1 MTGLKNLSV
10 EDARARM
17 LSATAPL
24 GGEQVVLAQA
34 QGRSLAAPVTALRDQ
49 PPFDASAMDG
59 WAVRTADAHAGAR
72 LAIAGE
78 SAAGAPHHGALA
90 AGQAVRIF
98 TGAPV
103 PLGAD
108 KIVIQE
114 NAQRDS
120 DHVILNELGPS
131 SHVRPRGGD
140 LTAGEIVLHPGDLMD
155 PWRIALAASAGAAVL
170 TVAQRPRVAIL
181 ANGEELVPPGATPQ
195 PWQIYESGAPG
206 LAAMVA
212 AWGGTPTHLEAAA
225 DSMDAIAGRL
235 ANVEADLIVTVGG
248 ASVGDHDL
256 VKPALA
262 RFGLTL
268 AVETVAVRPGKPTWF
283 GTLADGRRVLGL
295 PGNPA
300 SAFVCA
306 QLFLKP
312 LVLAL
317 LGRTA
322 DPVLRTASLARDL
335 PANGLREQWMRAAL
349 STDDDARTVIEP
361 FAQQDSSLVGV
372 FSRADA
378 LLLRKA
384 GAPAAAAGTNVHY
397 LALDRLR

>member
-17 LSATAPL
+17 LAAAAPL
-24 GGEQVVLAQA
+24 GGEEVVLAQA
-34 QGRSLAAPVTALRDQ
+34 RGRSLAAPITALRDQ

-59 WAVRTADAHAGAR
+59 WAVRQADAHAGAR
-72 LAIAGE
+72 LGIAGE
-78 SAAGAPHHGALA
+78 SAAGKPFNRVLA
-90 AGQAVRIF
+90 AGEAVRIF

-103 PLGAD
+103 PPGAD
-108 KIVIQE
+108 VVVIQE
-114 NAQRDS
+114 DAERDG
-120 DHVILNELGPS
+120 DHLVLYEVGPS
-131 SHVRPRGGD
+131 THVRPRGGD
-140 LTAGEIVLHPGDLMD
+140 LTAGETVLQAGDLMD

-170 TVAQRPRVAIL
+170 TVARRPRVAIL
-181 ANGEELVPPGATPQ
+181 ANGEELVPPGADPA
-195 PWQIYESGAPG
+195 PWQIYESGSAG

-212 AWGGTPTHLEAAA
+212 AWGGTPMHLAAAA
-225 DSMDAIAGRL
+225 DDMDAIAGRL
-235 ANVEADLIVTVGG
+235 AKVEADLIVTVGG

-262 RFGLTL
+262 RFGLSL
-268 AVETVAVRPGKPTWF
+268 EVETVAVRPGKPTWF
-283 GTLADGRRVLGL
+283 GTLEDGRRILGL

-312 LVLAL
+312 LILAL
-317 LGRTA
+317 LGRPA
-322 DPVLRTASLARDL
+322 EPALRTAILSQDL
-335 PANGLREQWMRAAL
+335 PANGPREQWMRAGL
-349 STDDDARTVIEP
+349 TTDGEARTVIKP

-378 LLLRKA
+378 LLLRKM
-384 GAPAAAAGTNVHY
+384 GAPAAVAGSTAQF
-397 LALDRLR
+397 LPLDRMY

>member
-1 MTGLKNLSV
+1 MTGLRNLSV

-17 LSATAPL
+17 LAAVTPL
-24 GGEQVVLAQA
+24 GGEQAPLDQA
-34 QGRSLAAPVTALRDQ
+34 RGRSLAAPITALRDQ

-59 WAVRTADAHAGAR
+59 WAVRGADARAGAR

-78 SAAGAPHHGALA
+78 SAAGRPHAGPLA

-103 PLGAD
+103 PAGAD
-108 KIVIQE
+108 KVIIQE
-114 NAQRDS
+114 DARRDG
-120 DHVILNELGPS
+120 DHVVLNEVAAPN
-131 SHVRPRGGD
+131 HIRPRGGD
-140 LTAGEIVLHPGDLMD
+140 LTAGEVVLRPGDLMD

-170 TVAQRPRVAIL
+170 TVARRPRVAIL
-181 ANGEELVPPGATPQ
+181 ANGEELVPPGAAPA
-195 PWQIYESGAPG
+195 PWQIYESGSAG

-212 AWGGTPTHLEAAA
+212 AWGGAPIRLAAAA
-225 DSMDAIAGRL
+225 DDMDAIAQRL
-235 ANVEADLIVTVGG
+235 ADVEADLIVTVGG

-256 VKPALA
+256 VKPACA

-268 AVETVAVRPGKPTWF
+268 SVESVAVRPGKPTWF
-283 GTLADGRRVLGL
+283 GTFGDGRRILGL

-317 LGRTA
+317 LGRPA
-322 DPVLRTASLARDL
+322 DPAPQTAILASDL
-335 PANGLREQWMRAAL
+335 PANGPREQWMRAAL
-349 STDDDARTVIEP
+349 CTDGEARTVIKP

-378 LLLRKA
+378 LLLRRT
-384 GAPAAAAGTNVHY
+384 GAPAAIAGSTVQF
-397 LALDRLR
+397 LPLDRLR